1 MLRLNVHSHVAS
13 FNQSKCLILAQ
24 MTLAQEWSSLAEG
37 DEGYIGPSDKLLCL

>member
-24 MTLAQEWSSLAEG
+24 MTMAQAWSSLAEG